1 MIITGSTG
9 AIVEIWKDR
18 AVARSRK
25 SATMGDL
32 VRSVAI
38 ILIPLAVITVLFTKL
53 PKDHPVQVV
62 DPQPVLAKAR
72 TESPYPILAPANLPN
87 EWRATRVTWVR
98 TGEPYLNG
106 APSVRNLWRVGY
118 LTPDD
123 VYIAVAQGDL
133 EPDDFISVETREGA
147 VDGQSTVNGDVWERR
162 VSPDGRTRSLVR
174 RTDTVT
180 TVVAGDT
187 SYAALEAFAATLE
200 SS

>member
-1 MIITGSTG
+1 M
-9 AIVEIWKDR
+9 
-18 AVARSRK
+18 ARSRK
-25 SATMGDL
+25 ATTTGDL
-32 VRSVAI
+32 VRSIAVI
-38 ILIPLAVITVLFTKL
+38 MIPLAVITVLFTKL

-87 EWRATRVTWVR
+87 DWRATRVTWVR
-98 TGEPYLNG
+98 TGEPYLNE

-118 LTPDD
+118 LTPDED
-123 VYIAVAQGDL
+123 YIAVAQGDL
-133 EPDDFISVETREGA
+133 EPDEFISVETREGA
-147 VDGQSTVNGDVWERR
+147 VDGESTVNGDIWERR
-162 VSPDGRTRSLVR
+162 VSADGRTRSLVQ

-187 SYAALEAFAATLE
+187 SYAALEAFAATLA

>member
-9 AIVEIWKDR
+9 AIVEIWKDGS
-18 AVARSRK
+18 VARSRK
-25 SATMGDL
+25 AMTTGDL
-32 VRSVAI
+32 IRSIAVI
-38 ILIPLAVITVLFTKL
+38 MIPLAVITVLFTKL
-53 PKDHPVQVV
+53 PQDHPVQVV

-87 EWRATRVTWVR
+87 DWRATRVTWVR

-118 LTPDD
+118 LTPDE

-133 EPDDFISVETREGA
+133 EPDEFISVETREGA
-147 VDGQSTVNGDVWERR
+147 VDGESTVNGDVWERR
-162 VSPDGRTRSLVR
+162 VSADGRTRSLVQ
-174 RTDTVT
+174 RTDAVT

-187 SYAALEAFAATLE
+187 SYAALEAFAATLA
-200 SS
+200 SG

>member
-1 MIITGSTG
+1 
-9 AIVEIWKDR
+9 
-18 AVARSRK
+18 
-25 SATMGDL
+25 
-32 VRSVAI
+32 
-38 ILIPLAVITVLFTKL
+38 LIPLAVITVLFTRL

-62 DPQPVLAKAR
+62 DPLPVLAKAR
-72 TESPYPILAPANLPN
+72 TESPYPIRAPANLPD

-118 LTPDD
+118 LSPDD
-123 VYIAVAQGDL
+123 VYMAVAQGDL
-133 EPDDFISVETREGA
+133 EPDDFIAAETRQGA
-147 VDGQSTVNGDVWERR
+147 ADGESTINGEVWERR
-162 VSPDGRTRSLVR
+162 VSPDGRTRSLVQ

-187 SYAALEAFAATLE
+187 PYTALEAFAATLA